1 MVSVTTQPATIL
13 HPFTTQVCTR
23 PSAVALIYHH
33 QSWTY
38 SQLDIRSTQLAR
50 WIASR
55 MGELLVT
62 QKEPLIPFCLEK
74 GLDQVAILLAILKL
88 GGAYVPI
95 DREYPAARIRYMME
109 DIGAYVLVTQHS

>member
-13 HPFTTQVCTR
+13 QPFTTQVCIR

-33 QSWTY
+33 QFWTY
-38 SQLDIRSTQLAR
+38 SQLDMRSTQLAR

-62 QKEPLIPFCLEK
+62 QREPLIPFCL
-74 GLDQVAILLAILKL
+74 GRARSGRDPVSDPQ
-88 GGAYVPI
+88 
-95 DREYPAARIRYMME
+95 AASVRMCP
-109 DIGAYVLVTQHS
+109 